1 VRWLPIVVVLA
12 IACQHDDGPHT
23 MPPPEVAKPSV
34 NGAKVVITTPSG
46 DLSVNVE
53 VVSTDAKIERGL
65 MYREHLPPDDGMLFL
80 LPIEKDWSFW
90 MHNTLIPLDIIF
102 IRKDMTIAGFVANA
116 EPRTDTLRKV
126 GEPSVYVLEVN
137 GGYCAQH
144 GVAAQQKVRF
154 DNVR

>member
-1 VRWLPIVVVLA
+1 
-12 IACQHDDGPHT
+12 
-23 MPPPEVAKPSV
+23 MPPPETAKPTVSAPT
-34 NGAKVVITTPSG
+34 AKVVITTPSG
-46 DLSVNVE
+46 ELAVNVE

-80 LPIEKDWSFW
+80 LPIEKDWAFW

-102 IRKDMTIAGFVANA
+102 IRKDMTIAGIAANA

-126 GEPSVYVLEVN
+126 GEPSTFVLEVN
-137 GGYCAQH
+137 GGYCASH

-154 DNVR
+154 ENVQR